1 MAATCAI
8 CLTVIAKSQR
18 FVLLGTE
25 ALHAKCARSG
35 LPTVLQRTQSSLAT
49 AREEIAHVD
58 RRVTKLE
65 SAAKFITEQDN
76 RERSELIN
84 QVSRIATL
92 ERQLE
97 LAQLEVGRLEVN
109 LQLLNLHIAN
119 PAASVRPTVRAPA
132 PVPEVSEG
140 DQRGATEIRFS
151 LLELD

>member
-8 CLTVIAKSQR
+8 CLVEITKSQR

-35 LPTVLQRTQSSLAT
+35 RPTVLQRTMSSLAA

-58 RRVTKLE
+58 RRLTKLE
-65 SAAKFITEQDN
+65 SLVKDTTEQDN
-76 RERSELIN
+76 RVRIELIN

-92 ERQLE
+92 ERQLDQ
-97 LAQLEVGRLEVN
+97 AQAEVGRLEVD
-109 LQLLNLHIAN
+109 LQLLNLQLAN
-119 PAASVRPTVRAPA
+119 PAGSARPTSRAQVTTPDA
-132 PVPEVSEG
+132 AQADE
-140 DQRGATEIRFS
+140 RGATEIRFS